1 MIGKI
6 AFYSITIVCGMI
18 GGAASADT
26 TSRLWVKDLQRS
38 EELVAS
44 AIATSDVTELRK
56 QGLMVSKL
64 IGRSYAELSAL
75 SDDGKMAC
83 LSSAQSLMNFT
94 DSLRKSPAQALISA
108 RHDADAYRSSMAS
121 CEKAN
126 GIKPKRTL
134 PL

>member
-1 MIGKI
+1 MIGRMVFSM
-6 AFYSITIVCGMI
+6 AVLACVTTT
-18 GGAASADT
+18 GAAVADT

-38 EELVAS
+38 EELVAA

-56 QGLMVSKL
+56 QGLVASKL
-64 IGRSYAELSAL
+64 IGRGYTELSAL

-83 LSSAQSLMNFT
+83 LAAAQSFMNFT
-94 DSLRKSPAQALISA
+94 DSLRKSPAQAVVSA
-108 RHDADAYRSSMAS
+108 RRDANSYRTSMAA

-126 GIKPKRTL
+126 GFKPKRTL